1 MEATRLCPYCL
12 QPLPGA
18 AQSCPH
24 CGKSF
29 AGRNPGGTLP
39 VGTVLAGRYTVGEML
54 SIDGEGILYRGA
66 ENLGRFRVTIKE
78 YLPITL
84 TAERTAESTLRP
96 KTGSEVLFKTT
107 RMDFADLYRSIQ
119 RITPA
124 NGLEAVLDVVEANN
138 SVYAILENLGG
149 TPLDQ
154 WLENHPGTIRPD
166 DACTMLQPVVEGG
179 AAMHKIG
186 LVHRGICPENIRVME
201 NDRCRLA
208 GYATVGLRTAG
219 SGLREQLYEGYSA
232 PEQYST
238 AEFEGRYTDEYSLA
252 AVFYRMVC
260 GQAPVP
266 AAQRMVADSN
276 PRAKSVNG
284 SLPLYVSQVL
294 QLGLRLRPM
303 ERIQTVPQ
311 LYQALSSKEYTAELT
326 RTMKPE
332 TPVRTAQP
340 EPERKEHLLSL
351 KALLAGIVIL
361 LSILIL
367 LTLWSVLSQHI
378 HQPAASAAESEPASS
393 EVMVPQNLV
402 PNFIGMDYTQV
413 QNNREY
419 TSMYLFYVTEE
430 YSDTAPAG
438 QIIQQ
443 EPSADTVLKAGET
456 IRLVVS
462 KGPQMAEMPNIIG
475 FTQDGAVKE
484 LEARGLVA
492 SCFMVVNDGS
502 YASGC
507 VVRTSEEPGT
517 KVEVGTVITVYIAA
531 DPSVQITVT
540 PEEPAATE
548 PTTTEP
554 APPETTD
561 PTPTEPEYNTD

>member
-166 DACTMLQPVVEGG
+166 DACTMLQPVFEGV

-219 SGLREQLYEGYSA
+219 SGLHEQLYEGYSA

-266 AAQRMVADSN
+266 AAQRIVADSN

-332 TPVRTAQP
+332 TPVRTAPP
-340 EPERKEHLLSL
+340 EPERREHLLSL

-531 DPSVQITVT
+531 DPSVQSTVT

-561 PTPTEPEYNTD
+561 PTPTEYNTD

>member
-166 DACTMLQPVVEGG
+166 DACTMLQPVFEGV

-219 SGLREQLYEGYSA
+219 SGLHEQLYEGYSA

-266 AAQRMVADSN
+266 AAQRIVADSN

-332 TPVRTAQP
+332 TPVRTAPP

-438 QIIQQ
+438 QITQQ